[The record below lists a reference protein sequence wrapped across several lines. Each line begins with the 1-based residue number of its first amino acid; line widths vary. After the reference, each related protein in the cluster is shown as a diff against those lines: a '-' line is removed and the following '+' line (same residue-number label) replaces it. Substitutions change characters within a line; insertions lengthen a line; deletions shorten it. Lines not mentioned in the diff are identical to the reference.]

1 MANVFKTFK
10 VSWQIQL
17 VSLVALAGFL
27 GILAY
32 YLVAD
37 GQRASEQGIA
47 NQATEVYVI
56 AQDLRYEFLNARRR
70 EKDFLLRLDDKY
82 VQQHAEVMQSIDQLL
97 TKLESED
104 SEGAYRDAIAGIRA
118 GVAEYSDAFKA
129 TTVEWVKIGLNDE
142 LGLRGEL
149 RKSVHEVEDKLKT
162 LSLDKM
168 TITMLMLRRAEK
180 DFLLRLDPKYVDAH
194 AKATTGF
201 LTDIDAA
208 PVAAADRDL
217 IKKLIQEY
225 ATDFQSV
232 AATRLSIIADEKK
245 LSDAFAKVDPLV
257 TEMIGRINTEFT
269 VANEHAM
276 QLSEKARLWITI
288 AIAVVALI
296 SIVVA
301 GLIGRKVVGPIAAM
315 TKAMLALSG
324 GRQDVTIPATD
335 FTNEIG
341 QMAQSVEVFKNSMLE
356 SQRLAKEQAEAQRQQ
371 LERAERM
378 QALTRAFDQE
388 VAAALGTVNS
398 AVEEMERTAASMA
411 NSAKSVSSG
420 AEAVSAGA
428 IEASSNV
435 QTVAAATEELNASI
449 GEIGNQVTMS
459 TKVAEDAVAEAE
471 RTSNVVTGLADAT
484 QRIGQVVTLIQDIA
498 NQTNLLALNATIEAA
513 RAGEAGKGFAVV
525 ASEVKNLANQTAK
538 ATEEIGQQIGDVQ
551 GSTTTAVS
559 AIQQISETIK
569 RSHEISATIAAAVE
583 EQTAATREIARNVE
597 EAAKGTEE
605 VTQNI
610 SLVNDAARASN
621 EAASTVR
628 VSAGEL
634 ARQSAQLDKLVKGF
648 LGDVRAL

>member
-27 GILAY
+27 GILVY

-37 GQRASEQGIA
+37 GARAAEQARA
-47 NQATEVYVI
+47 NEATEVYVI

-82 VQQHAEVMQSIDQLL
+82 VQQHAEVMQAIDGLL
-97 TKLESED
+97 TKLETADAD
-104 SEGAYRDAIAGIRA
+104 SAYKDSIVGIR
-118 GVAEYSDAFKA
+118 GGIAEYNDAFKA
-129 TTVEWVKIGLNDE
+129 TAAEWVKIGLTDE
-142 LGLRGEL
+142 LGLRGQL
-149 RKSVHEVEDKLKT
+149 RKSVHEVEDKLKA

-168 TITMLMLRRAEK
+168 TISMLMLRRAEK

-194 AKATTGF
+194 SKGATAF
-201 LTDIDAA
+201 LTDMDAA
-208 PVAAADRDL
+208 SASAADRDL
-217 IKKLIQEY
+217 IKKLMQAY
-225 ATDFQSV
+225 AADFQSV
-232 AATRLSIIADEKK
+232 AATRLNIIAEEKK

-257 TEMIGRINTEFT
+257 TDMIGRINTTFT
-269 VANEHAM
+269 AANDQAE
-276 QLSEKARLWITI
+276 QLSAKTRLWITI
-288 AIAVVALI
+288 AIAVVALLA
-296 SIVVA
+296 IVIA
-301 GLIGRKVVGPIAAM
+301 AMIGRKVVAPISAM

-324 GRQDVTIPATD
+324 GRQDVAIPATD
-335 FTNEIG
+335 YRNEIG

-356 SQRLAKEQAEAQRQQ
+356 SQRLAAEQAQAQRQQ
-371 LERAERM
+371 IERGERM
-378 QALTRAFDQE
+378 QALTRSFDQE
-388 VAAALGTVNS
+388 VAAALGTVNH

-411 NSAKSVSSG
+411 DSAKSVSSG

-428 IEASSNV
+428 LEASSNV

-471 RTSNVVTGLADAT
+471 RTSNVVTGLANAT
-484 QRIGQVVTLIQDIA
+484 ERIGQVVTLIQDIA

-525 ASEVKNLANQTAK
+525 ASEVKNLASQTAK

-551 GSTTTAVS
+551 SSTGTAVG

-634 ARQSAQLDKLVKGF
+634 ARQSAQLDRLVKGF

>member
-1 MANVFKTFK
+1 MASVFKTFK

-27 GILAY
+27 GILVY

-37 GQRASEQGIA
+37 GARAAEQERA
-47 NQATEVYVI
+47 NRATEIYVI

-70 EKDFLLRLDDKY
+70 EKDFLLRLDEKY
-82 VQQHAEVMQSIDQLL
+82 VKQHDEVMQQIDAQL
-97 TKLESED
+97 TKLQAAD
-104 SEGAYRDAIAGIRA
+104 TEGAYADAVNAIRG
-118 GVAEYSDAFKA
+118 GVGEYAEAFKA
-129 TTVEWVKIGLNDE
+129 ATGDWIKIGLNDE
-142 LGLRGEL
+142 LGLRGQL
-149 RKSVHEVEDKLKT
+149 RKSVHEVEEKLKT

-168 TITMLMLRRAEK
+168 TIAMLMLRRAEK
-180 DFLLRLDPKYVDAH
+180 DFLLRLDPKYVETH
-194 AKATTGF
+194 AKNAAAF
-201 LTDIDAA
+201 LTDMDATTA
-208 PVAAADRDL
+208 TVEDRDL
-217 IKKLIQEY
+217 IKKLMQAY
-225 ATDFQSV
+225 AADFQSV
-232 AATRLSIIADEKK
+232 ATTRLGIIDDEKK

-257 TEMIGRINTEFT
+257 TDMIDRITKSFT
-269 VANEHAM
+269 AANDQAV
-276 QLSEKARLWITI
+276 QLSSKTRLWITI
-288 AIAVVALI
+288 AIAVVALLA
-296 SIVVA
+296 IVVA
-301 GLIGRKVVGPIAAM
+301 AMIGGKVVAPISAM
-315 TKAMLALSG
+315 TKAMLALSS
-324 GRQDVTIPATD
+324 GRQDVAIPATD
-335 FTNEIG
+335 YRNEIG

-356 SQRLAKEQAEAQRQQ
+356 SQRLSREQADAQRQQ
-371 LERAERM
+371 IERGERM

-388 VAAALGTVNS
+388 VAAALGTVNH

-411 NSAKSVSSG
+411 DSAKSVSSG

-471 RTSNVVTGLADAT
+471 RTSNVVTGLANAT
-484 QRIGQVVTLIQDIA
+484 ERIGQVVTLIQDIA

-525 ASEVKNLANQTAK
+525 ASEVKNLASQTAK

-551 GSTTTAVS
+551 SSTSTAVG

-610 SLVNDAARASN
+610 SVVSDAARASN

>member
-1 MANVFKTFK
+1 MASVFKTFK

-27 GILAY
+27 GILVY

-37 GQRASEQGIA
+37 GARAAEQARA
-47 NQATEVYVI
+47 NQATEIYVI

-70 EKDFLLRLDDKY
+70 EKDFLLRLDEKY
-82 VQQHAEVMQSIDQLL
+82 VKQHDEVMQQIDAQL
-97 TKLESED
+97 TKLQAAD
-104 SEGAYRDAIAGIRA
+104 AEGAYADAVNGIRG
-118 GVAEYSDAFKA
+118 GVGEYAEAFKA
-129 TTVEWVKIGLNDE
+129 TSSDWIKIGLNDE
-142 LGLRGEL
+142 IGLRGQL
-149 RKSVHEVEDKLKT
+149 RKSVHEVEEKLKT

-168 TITMLMLRRAEK
+168 TIAMLMLRRAEK
-180 DFLLRLDPKYVDAH
+180 DFLLRLDPKYVEAH
-194 AKATTGF
+194 AKNAAAFVTDMDATSA
-201 LTDIDAA
+201 D
-208 PVAAADRDL
+208 PADRDL
-217 IKKLIQEY
+217 IKKLMQAY
-225 ATDFQSV
+225 AADFQSV
-232 AATRLSIIADEKK
+232 AATRLGIIADEKK

-257 TEMIGRINTEFT
+257 TDMIDRITKSFAA
-269 VANEHAM
+269 ANDQAV
-276 QLSEKARLWITI
+276 QLSAKTRLWITI
-288 AIAVVALI
+288 AIAVVALLA
-296 SIVVA
+296 IVVA
-301 GLIGRKVVGPIAAM
+301 AMIGGKVVAPISAM
-315 TKAMLALSG
+315 TKAMLALSS
-324 GRQDVTIPATD
+324 GRQDVAIPATD
-335 FTNEIG
+335 YKNEIG

-356 SQRLAKEQAEAQRQQ
+356 SQRLAHEQAEAQRQQ
-371 LERAERM
+371 IERGERM
-378 QALTRAFDQE
+378 QALTRAFDHD
-388 VAAALGTVNS
+388 VAAALGTVNH

-411 NSAKSVSSG
+411 DSAKSVSSG
-420 AEAVSAGA
+420 ADAVSAGA

-471 RTSNVVTGLADAT
+471 RTSNVVTGLANAT
-484 QRIGQVVTLIQDIA
+484 ERIGQVVTLIQDIA

-525 ASEVKNLANQTAK
+525 ASEVKNLASQTAK

-551 GSTTTAVS
+551 GSTSTAVG

-610 SLVNDAARASN
+610 SVVSDAARASN

>member
-1 MANVFKTFK
+1 MAGVFKTFK

-27 GILAY
+27 GILVY

-37 GQRASEQGIA
+37 GARAAEQERA
-47 NQATEVYVI
+47 NRTTAVYVI

-70 EKDFLLRLDDKY
+70 EKDFLLRLDEKY
-82 VQQHAEVMQSIDQLL
+82 IQQHDEVMGIIDQHL
-97 TKLESED
+97 TQLE
-104 SEGAYRDAIAGIRA
+104 AADAGGTYKEPIAAIRGGID
-118 GVAEYSDAFKA
+118 EYETAFKA
-129 TTVEWVKIGLNDE
+129 TSSDWIKIGLTDE
-142 LGLRGEL
+142 LGLRGAL

-168 TITMLMLRRAEK
+168 TISMLMLRRAEK
-180 DFLLRLDPKYVDAH
+180 DFLLRLDPKYVEAHGKAAATFMTDMDA
-194 AKATTGF
+194 TS
-201 LTDIDAA
+201 A
-208 PVAAADRDL
+208 PAADRDQ
-217 IKKLIQEY
+217 IKSLMKAY
-225 ATDFQSV
+225 GDDFQSV
-232 AATRLSIIADEKK
+232 AATRLGIIADEKQ
-245 LSDAFAKVDPLV
+245 LSEAFAKVDPIV
-257 TEMIGRINTEFT
+257 TDMIGRINTAFSAAT
-269 VANEHAM
+269 DQAA
-276 QLSEKARLWITI
+276 QLSSKTRLWITI
-288 AIAVVALI
+288 AIAVVALLAI
-296 SIVVA
+296 IVAAMIGSKVVA
-301 GLIGRKVVGPIAAM
+301 PISAM

-324 GRQDVTIPATD
+324 GRQDVAIPATD
-335 FTNEIG
+335 YKNEIG

-356 SQRLAKEQAEAQRQQ
+356 SQRLAQEQAAAQRQQ
-371 LERAERM
+371 IERGERM

-388 VAAALGTVNS
+388 VATALGTVNH
-398 AVEEMERTAASMA
+398 AVEEMEKTAQSMA
-411 NSAKSVSSG
+411 DSAKSVSSG

-471 RTSNVVTGLADAT
+471 RTSNVVTGLANAT
-484 QRIGQVVTLIQDIA
+484 ERIGQVVTLIQDIA

-525 ASEVKNLANQTAK
+525 ASEVKNLASQTAK

-551 GSTTTAVS
+551 SSTGTAVG
-559 AIQQISETIK
+559 AIRQISETIK

-628 VSAGEL
+628 LSAGQL